1 MSGFCVAFLI
11 PYDDIWF
18 MFQWLS
24 FLRVWFGKK
33 CSDVI
38 NDTIKREPPDSKRNK
53 LQLNGY
59 HSLSYTLKSILSTSL
74 LSILLIYPKHWG
86 TDVMNNLT
94 PRCHVFLPYITCLTF
109 KRRTK
114 QLGRVVRF
122 RLWSKTT
129 ILPNPLF
136 FFSPYQSYENG
147 QPSKFQL
154 LESRHMWRPT
164 SVHLGLP
171 KTAVSNPVFSN
182 VYNPLPL
189 ENITLNPKHA
199 KKWGAKENLSQSPFS
214 CTFIQIPT
222 TYDQGELAVS
232 YRWTGW
238 VWEKTG
244 WSSRLQENYRSFS
257 RNL

>member
-1 MSGFCVAFLI
+1 MLWI
-11 PYDDIWF
+11 I
-18 MFQWLS
+18 
-24 FLRVWFGKK
+24 
-33 CSDVI
+33 
-38 NDTIKREPPDSKRNK
+38 
-53 LQLNGY
+53 
-59 HSLSYTLKSILSTSL
+59 SL
-74 LSILLIYPKHWG
+74 LVVTFSSHIPHVWHLKEEP
-86 TDVMNNLT
+86 NNWAESSVFAYD
-94 PRCHVFLPYITCLTF
+94 PRQQFYQTLY
-109 KRRTK
+109 
-114 QLGRVVRF
+114 
-122 RLWSKTT
+122 
-129 ILPNPLF
+129 F
-136 FFSPYQSYENG
+136 FSSPYQSYENG

-171 KTAVSNPVFSN
+171 KTAVSNPAFSN